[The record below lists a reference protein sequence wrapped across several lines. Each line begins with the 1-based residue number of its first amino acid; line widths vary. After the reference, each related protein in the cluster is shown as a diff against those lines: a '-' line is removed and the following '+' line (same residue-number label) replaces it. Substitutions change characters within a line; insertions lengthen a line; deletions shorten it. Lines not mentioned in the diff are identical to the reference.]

1 MSIFSLKYLQ
11 VFLSC
16 GFLFFLGGCNNKKN
30 SDCPTGFCVFSLFD
44 KKDKNKTCSIC
55 PKSKGKKESSGNKST
70 QQQSSFKTQ
79 ESALQE
85 PGLSL
90 QELQQRLP

>member
-16 GFLFFLGGCNNKKN
+16 SVLFLLVGCNNKKN

-44 KKDKNKTCSIC
+44 KKDKNKSCSTCPTSQ
-55 PKSKGKKESSGNKST
+55 GKKEGSKTKNT
-70 QQQSSFKTQ
+70 QQQSSSKIQ
-79 ESALQE
+79 EPALQE